1 MKFKLLAMTLV
12 VLASATF
19 GYADIIGNTIA
30 DDGDGVITCVTY
42 GFEKVADHEF
52 KLDIDG
58 SHNIWDSGHIQGD
71 IITDNE
77 LDPSLTLN
85 NSIDND
91 TDFTW
96 TDYHV
101 KVTMN
106 KTFTIDN
113 VTVANPGWTSVLTPP
128 SQVGSDW
135 IGYIEY
141 YAGVPIPVTGQI
153 NFSYRMTFLGSAS
166 FQEELT
172 PTPEPGTL
180 ALVAFGLLGLFV
192 MRRRFAS

>member
-1 MKFKLLAMTLV
+1 MKFRMLVIMAALLAC
-12 VLASATF
+12 ATF
-19 GYADIIGNTIA
+19 SYADIIGNTIA
-30 DDGDGVITCVTY
+30 DDGDGVISCYTY
-42 GFEKVADHEF
+42 GFEKTADHEF

-58 SHNIWDSGHIQGD
+58 SHNTWDSGHIQGD
-71 IITDNE
+71 IIADSE

-91 TDFTW
+91 TGSIW

-106 KTFTIDN
+106 KTFSIDN
-113 VTVANPGWTSVLTPP
+113 VTIGNPGWTSVTTAPANI
-128 SQVGSDW
+128 GSDW
-135 IGYIEY
+135 IGYIDY
-141 YAGVPIPVTGQI
+141 FAGTPVPNLGVI
-153 NFSYRMTFLGSAS
+153 NFSYRLTFLGSAS

-180 ALVAFGLLGLFV
+180 VLLVGGLIGLLV
-192 MRRRFAS
+192 VRRRFV